1 MARRHLFVAVV
12 PTAFGE
18 VLQGRRLAEALVA
31 AGDSVSF
38 VAPSA
43 VMPALAGAPVRRGVL
58 EEFGTPMLDVL
69 LPQLAER
76 DRYDSVCLVDLAAV
90 ALTFGQHGLSLA
102 AVRAIDNVVALDLWN
117 LAETERVF
125 DFGERRSQLPE
136 EVLELPRL
144 VPVPFP
150 RPEAA
155 GGYNAWAPNRPL
167 STDERARARQRFGI
181 TGERVIVMPT
191 AAWQAPEAQ
200 ADPRAEQL
208 ARRLPPLL
216 LARVERT
223 GATLVHV
230 GPRPWAP
237 PSPRYR
243 HLSQLPPAD
252 FQDLVGAADA
262 VLTANLSATT
272 IATALAAEV
281 PVVAVTSPL
290 FRVWPLGFVELLG
303 PVLADN
309 ALMSCVRTVDID
321 DEPGL
326 AAALEPDAS
335 WRQRLSAYRDRVHAL
350 PSPAARYTQLTTKR
364 QS

>member
-1 MARRHLFVAVV
+1 
-12 PTAFGE
+12 
-18 VLQGRRLAEALVA
+18 
-31 AGDSVSF
+31 
-38 VAPSA
+38 
-43 VMPALAGAPVRRGVL
+43 VL
-58 EEFGTPMLDVL
+58 EQFGTPMLDVL
-69 LPQLAER
+69 VPQLAEHEH
-76 DRYDSVCLVDLAAV
+76 YDSVCLVDLAAV
-90 ALTFGQHGLSLA
+90 ALTFGQHRLSLEP
-102 AVRAIDNVVALDLWN
+102 VRAIANVVALDLWS
-117 LAETERVF
+117 LSETERVF

-136 EVLELPRL
+136 EVLAFPRL

-150 RPEAA
+150 RPDAA

-167 STDERARARQRFGI
+167 SPDDRARVRERFGI

-200 ADPRAEQL
+200 ADPRAEEL

-230 GPRPWAP
+230 GPKPWAP

-243 HLSQLPPAD
+243 HVSQLPPAD

-262 VLTANLSATT
+262 LLTANMSATT
-272 IATALAAEV
+272 IPTALAAEV
-281 PVVAVTSPL
+281 PVVAVTSPQ
-290 FRVWPLGFVELLG
+290 FRVWPLGYVELLG
-303 PVLADN
+303 PVLAGN
-309 ALMSCVRTVDID
+309 PMMSCVREVDLG
-321 DEPGL
+321 DEPGFI
-326 AAALEPDAS
+326 AALEPDAS
-335 WRQRLSAYRDRVHAL
+335 WRQRLVAYRDRVHAL

>member
-31 AGDSVSF
+31 AGDSVAF

-58 EEFGTPMLDVL
+58 KQFGTRMLDVL
-69 LPQLAER
+69 LPQLAAQ
-76 DRYDSVCLVDLAAV
+76 DHYDSVCLVDLAAV
-90 ALTFGQHGLSLA
+90 ALTFGQNLLSLA
-102 AVRAIDNVVALDLWN
+102 PVRAIANVVALDLWS

-125 DFGERRSQLPE
+125 DFGQRHSQLPE
-136 EVLELPRL
+136 EVLAFPRL
-144 VPVPFP
+144 VPVPFA
-150 RPEAA
+150 RPEAD

-167 STDERARARQRFGI
+167 SPDERARVRERFGVS
-181 TGERVIVMPT
+181 GERVLVMPT
-191 AAWQAPEAQ
+191 AAWQAPDRHD
-200 ADPRAEQL
+200 DPRAREL
-208 ARRLPPLL
+208 ARQVPPVLM
-216 LARVERT
+216 ARVARS

-230 GPRPWAP
+230 GPAPWAE

-243 HLSQLPPAD
+243 HLAQLPPAD

-281 PVVAVTSPL
+281 PVVAVTSPQ
-290 FRVWPLGFVELLG
+290 FRVWPLGYVKLLG

-309 ALMSCVRTVDID
+309 PMMSCVREVDIG
-321 DEPGL
+321 DEHGFL
-326 AAALEPDAS
+326 AALEPDAS
-335 WRQRLSAYRDRVHAL
+335 WRPRLTAYRDRVHAL

-364 QS
+364 RS